1 MTARIGAVG
10 RKASRL
16 GGSPPAVE
24 ESQVNALI
32 AEGETGHRSPQDV
45 VDEIHAAAETEAG
58 VTDGHAYGRI
68 GRRFDRRSPFYI
80 GLTGALGVAV
90 VWALGTIVLAVG
102 QILLLV
108 ALAIVIAVGLDPP
121 VAWLHR
127 RRMPRGAAVAIV
139 LAVARVFVSSSRAV
153 PVLITQGT
161 ALAKEL
167 PHYLHSL
174 NNHHTFLGKINK
186 RYHIITA
193 LQKFI
198 SKGGSSAIAS
208 GVLGVGKV
216 VVDLIGA
223 VVVVLIL
230 SIYLLA
236 DLPRV
241 KRGIYELAPASRRP
255 RVVLLTDEILTR
267 IGGYVLGNLFTSF
280 VAGLGTW
287 VWALA
292 LACPVARV
300 ALLDLIP
307 IIGSTIGGIIVL
319 ADRRDRHARV
329 LCARLLTVVATLIGV
344 RRSRARGEND
354 AQLAA
359 RRQQPAPASVSA
371 AALPALL
378 LGLIGAALAL
388 GIPYALLLGLL
399 VALLDLIPVV
409 ARRSPRARPAVARQ
423 SRRCKRSTRGRRQA
437 SRPEFRAALGQTLA
451 GSPGTTPAGETAGD
465 KDQAREHEN
474 EESERLHRLR
484 PDARDEHAGDHR
496 HHQHGPQ
503 RREPRARRD
512 RTPASESLAQRIAPG
527 QSARV
532 AVLLATERSRSSSP
546 GRRGCSRCGARTA
559 PDRPRGRAARCAR
572 AFPPRGSRGPDAAPA
587 ALRRAAA
594 APLAAPCW
602 Y

>member
-1 MTARIGAVG
+1 MTTVALVAVASSSGSDGTDAPSGGPGAEPGDDDSTVVWI
-10 RKASRL
+10 
-16 GGSPPAVE
+16 PPTAE
-24 ESQVNALI
+24 ESHVNALI

-127 RRMPRGAAVAIV
+127 RGLPRGAAVAAV
-139 LAVARVFVSSSRAV
+139 LAVALAVFAGFLASAV
-153 PVLITQGT
+153 PVLVTQGT
-161 ALAKEL
+161 ALAKDL
-167 PHYLHSL
+167 PHYLHTL
-174 NNHHTFLGKINK
+174 NNHHTFLGKINA
-186 RYHIITA
+186 RYHIVSA

-292 LACPVARV
+292 L
-300 ALLDLIP
+300 
-307 IIGSTIGGIIVL
+307 
-319 ADRRDRHARV
+319 
-329 LCARLLTVVATLIGV
+329 
-344 RRSRARGEND
+344 
-354 AQLAA
+354 
-359 RRQQPAPASVSA
+359 
-371 AALPALL
+371 
-378 LGLIGAALAL
+378 

-409 ARRSPRARPAVARQ
+409 GSTIGGIIVALIALTVSPTVAIATLVFYFVYRFVEDYLL
-423 SRRCKRSTRGRRQA
+423 TRGV
-437 SRPEFRAALGQTLA
+437 SR
-451 GSPGTTPAGETAGD
+451 
-465 KDQAREHEN
+465 
-474 EESERLHRLR
+474 
-484 PDARDEHAGDHR
+484 
-496 HHQHGPQ
+496 
-503 RREPRARRD
+503 
-512 RTPASESLAQRIAPG
+512 
-527 QSARV
+527 
-532 AVLLATERSRSSSP
+532 
-546 GRRGCSRCGARTA
+546 
-559 PDRPRGRAARCAR
+559 
-572 AFPPRGSRGPDAAPA
+572 
-587 ALRRAAA
+587 
-594 APLAAPCW
+594 
-602 Y
+602 